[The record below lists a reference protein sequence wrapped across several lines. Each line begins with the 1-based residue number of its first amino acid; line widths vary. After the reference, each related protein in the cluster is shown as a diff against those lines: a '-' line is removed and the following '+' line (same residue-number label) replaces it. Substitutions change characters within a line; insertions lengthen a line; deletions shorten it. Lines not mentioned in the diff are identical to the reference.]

1 MKLRNTI
8 LYCDTI
14 NYDVED
20 DYEDDDDKVN
30 GGDNICL
37 ILTTTFSLLQLLIW
51 HLFSIQPYEFHDALI
66 MYLYHYDPSSTLSSS
81 SSSPYHHDNYHY

>member
-8 LYCDTI
+8 FYCDTI
-14 NYDVED
+14 NYDDED
-20 DYEDDDDKVN
+20 DYEDD

-37 ILTTTFSLLQLLIW
+37 IMTTTFSLLQLLIW

-81 SSSPYHHDNYHY
+81 SSSSPYHHDNYHY